1 MTFFLFFLI
10 SFLRCEVYCNW
21 VNRRG
26 GASPELWCREG
37 GEWYESKSQLLIHTC
52 GRGVGQEKQRQGRAV
67 WLVGAGCSG
76 SPMLL
81 SSGVML
87 DVILNLIPKV
97 LLRTEKVKRRKEL
110 DGKTR
115 SKNVAVLLF
124 PHLKPKM
131 AKKHKHRSN

>member
-1 MTFFLFFLI
+1 
-10 SFLRCEVYCNW
+10 
-21 VNRRG
+21 
-26 GASPELWCREG
+26 
-37 GEWYESKSQLLIHTC
+37 
-52 GRGVGQEKQRQGRAV
+52 
-67 WLVGAGCSG
+67 
-76 SPMLL
+76 MLL

-131 AKKHKHRSN
+131 EKKTQTLI

>member
-1 MTFFLFFLI
+1 M
-10 SFLRCEVYCNW
+10 
-21 VNRRG
+21 NRRG
-26 GASPELWCREG
+26 GASPELWCREE

-87 DVILNLIPKV
+87 DVILNLIPKI

-115 SKNVAVLLF
+115 SKNVAVLLL